1 MVSGWQAQSCFTRGP
16 TLKTGVEKGGLCLS
30 GLMITACPVRSTTAI
45 FTFDGLNQHVLSTF
59 PNSRLE
65 VEVQTLS
72 VPPLVLSYWRPPHL
86 RLHMLWKT
94 INVRMRLQER
104 SFPPSRKETKE
115 QYLARLRRTALS
127 LPEAVVKRAVQ
138 DMHRRVRLAV
148 RFKAGQYIE

>member
-45 FTFDGLNQHVLSTF
+45 FTFDGLNHHAFFSTF

-72 VPPLVLSYWRPPHL
+72 APPLVLSYWRPPHL
-86 RLHMLWKT
+86 RLHMAQHLGKT
-94 INVRMRLQER
+94 PAAKMHTHVDADD
-104 SFPPSRKETKE
+104 
-115 QYLARLRRTALS
+115 ARARAHAL
-127 LPEAVVKRAVQ
+127 
-138 DMHRRVRLAV
+138 H
-148 RFKAGQYIE
+148 

>member
-1 MVSGWQAQSCFTRGP
+1 MTPVFNVEVAGAPSCSGALVVSGWQAQSCFTRGP

-45 FTFDGLNQHVLSTF
+45 FTFDGLNHHVLSTF

-86 RLHMLWKT
+86 RLHMAQHLGKT
-94 INVRMRLQER
+94 PAAKMYTHVDATETRLI
-104 SFPPSRKETKE
+104 K
-115 QYLARLRRTALS
+115 A
-127 LPEAVVKRAVQ
+127 
-138 DMHRRVRLAV
+138 MHTHACMQPNLH
-148 RFKAGQYIE
+148 